1 MLAALIRYLLQR
13 KARLRVK
20 IGRNKKEADKKREKE
35 LLEAE
40 EAILEREEYLD
51 AAKMNAGPQFRSG
64 DPFAELG
71 GSSSYPRHSTAMPP
85 PRWI

>member
-1 MLAALIRYLLQR
+1 MRIE
-13 KARLRVK
+13 
-20 IGRNKKEADKKREKE
+20 IGRDKKEVGKKKEKE

-40 EAILEREEYLD
+40 VAVLEREKFLD
-51 AAKMNAGPQFRSG
+51 AAKLNARPEVKDADQ
-64 DPFAELG
+64 FAELG